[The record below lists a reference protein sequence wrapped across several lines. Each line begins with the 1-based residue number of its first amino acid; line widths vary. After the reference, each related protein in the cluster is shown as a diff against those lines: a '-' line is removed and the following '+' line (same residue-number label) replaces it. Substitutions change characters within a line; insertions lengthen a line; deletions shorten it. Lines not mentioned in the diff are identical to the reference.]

1 MGNKKILISLP
12 EALLSEVDFLASE
25 ENVRP
30 EQMDQGIR
38 HKDYRQN
45 AARGEGAA
53 LWRKATLPMG
63 ELNARLAEE
72 SIIAD
77 NEQLLTYELK
87 LSESE

>member
-1 MGNKKILISLP
+1 MGNKKILITMP
-12 EALLSEVDFLASE
+12 EALLSEVDRFASE
-25 ENVRP
+25 ENASRSKW
-30 EQMDQGIR
+30 I
-38 HKDYRQN
+38 
-45 AARGEGAA
+45 
-53 LWRKATLPMG
+53 RKAVARAVAAERREAVNSALEKGYLAMG